1 MAEVPGSRAR
11 PPTSMGLTW
20 GLLHKRFIRN
30 RTRIYPVF
38 FVCGSGVS
46 KNFTLLEDC
55 APKMKNQFQVSK
67 GKYYNTDTV
76 VEKAVVDGYIYIY
89 KYTYIHIAT
98 IFHQLSGI

>member
-1 MAEVPGSRAR
+1 MAEVPGGLDLLY
-11 PPTSMGLTW
+11 MGLTW

-46 KNFTLLEDC
+46 IKFTLLEDC

-89 KYTYIHIAT
+89 KYTYIHRAT